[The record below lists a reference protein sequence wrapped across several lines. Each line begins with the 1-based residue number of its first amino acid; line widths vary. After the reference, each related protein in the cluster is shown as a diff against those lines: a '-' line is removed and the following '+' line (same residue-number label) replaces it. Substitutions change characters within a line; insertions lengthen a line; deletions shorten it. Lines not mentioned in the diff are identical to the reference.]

1 MAEEPDNVV
10 LHLLRRMNASLD
22 RVVGNVREIK
32 VRMTSLEEC
41 LAGTNR
47 WIDGRELRV
56 ERIGR
61 RLDLVEHP

>member
-1 MAEEPDNVV
+1 MAEEPDHVV
-10 LHLLRRMNASLD
+10 LHLLRRMDANLD
-22 RVVGNVREIK
+22 RVVGDVRDIK
-32 VRMTSLEEC
+32 IRMTSLEEC

-47 WIDGRELRV
+47 RIDGRELRV